1 MKARFDQKSLI
12 SLPYMHGTL
21 TYAYKDEFDLPLAWP
36 AFVQAFQKLTNR
48 HIDEARSQVLKKY
61 ADTIFPK
68 GAGSEA
74 LLEFVPAGPN
84 GKPVES
90 KAAIPIVFKL
100 QE

>member
-1 MKARFDQKSLI
+1 MRKTGFRICLAYLLSLG
-12 SLPYMHGTL
+12 SPFG
-21 TYAYKDEFDLPLAWP
+21 ALAGVTP
-36 AFVQAFQKLTNR
+36 ELQHAIRENTFEVVTNR